1 MRLHIVANVDK
12 PLVRPALHDLIPW
25 LKERVEI
32 VGVDEGCANADWS
45 GLAAD
50 MILVLGG
57 DGTLLAVA
65 RRLAGRQIPVM
76 GVNFGRLGFLADFT
90 PDNFRPR
97 FEEILRDGMQIS
109 RRSTLQASVVPAG
122 VDCRFS
128 DRREVAEACRFT
140 ATALN
145 DAVVTAGPPFRMIDL
160 ELVADSESDRTTG
173 VKYSG
178 DGVIVA
184 TASGSTAYNV
194 SAGGP
199 IISPTVDALCITP
212 ICPHSLSFRPV
223 VLGVTSTIMITA
235 TRVNAGTT
243 LSCDGQVNTELR
255 SGERLIIRRG
265 DHDVLLVD
273 NPDTKEW
280 YILAEKLHWAV
291 GPSYNEEDVSSR
303 GRKP

>member
-1 MRLHIVANVDK
+1 
-12 PLVRPALHDLIPW
+12 VRPALTELLPW
-25 LKERVEI
+25 LKQRVEV
-32 VGVDEGCANADWS
+32 VGVEEGCGSGDWS
-45 GLAAD
+45 LLAAD

-76 GVNFGRLGFLADFT
+76 GINFGRLGFLADFT
-90 PDNFRPR
+90 PENFRPR
-97 FEEILRDGMQIS
+97 FEAILRDGMQIS
-109 RRSTLQASVVPAG
+109 RRMTVQASVVPAG
-122 VDCRFS
+122 AECRRFS

-140 ATALN
+140 AVALN

-160 ELVADSESDRTTG
+160 ELVADSESDRATG
-173 VKYSG
+173 VRYSG

-199 IISPTVDALCITP
+199 IISPTLDAMCITP

-223 VLGVTSTIMITA
+223 VIGMSTTIMIAA
-235 TRVNAGTT
+235 TRVNPGTT

-255 SGERLIIRRG
+255 SGERIIIRRG

-280 YILAEKLHWAV
+280 HVLAEKLHWAV
-291 GPSYNEEDVSSR
+291 GPRYNANE
-303 GRKP
+303 